1 MSVSSIPKTPLWSG
15 GNTSDCWR
23 SLCAVRHAPK
33 SLQVDLSVDEA
44 FFLIIMP
51 RSHYRLIL
59 SSRLTSMGPTSVVSA
74 EIDWLSM
81 EPLLWPPIRRRTR
94 LKQWSFKFG

>member
-1 MSVSSIPKTPLWSG
+1 MIAGVRFAQFVMP
-15 GNTSDCWR
+15 R
-23 SLCAVRHAPK
+23 SHYRLI
-33 SLQVDLSVDEA
+33 LSVDEA

-59 SSRLTSMGPTSVVSA
+59 SSRLTSMGPTSVASA

-94 LKQWSFKFG
+94 LK